1 MAFNISDFRAQ
12 MQGDGARPNLFEVS
26 LTFPP
31 AINPGN
37 ASRKLTFMARA
48 AQLPGSTVGVV
59 PLQYFGREVKLAGN
73 RTFADW
79 TLTVIND
86 EDFAVR
92 KGLERW
98 LNGINQHRFN
108 RRNSAFASATS
119 YTTDGTVK
127 QYSKTGSVIKQ
138 YTFIG
143 LFPTDLAPI
152 DLDWGSNDTI
162 EEYAVSFQY
171 QWWEDVQ
178 NAVI

>member
-26 LTFPP
+26 VGFPA
-31 AINPGN
+31 AISPGN

-79 TLTVIND
+79 TLTIIND

-119 YTTDGTVK
+119 YASDATVK

-138 YTFIG
+138 YQFVG

-152 DLDWGSNDTI
+152 DLDWGANDTI

-171 QWWEDVQ
+171 QWWEDQV
-178 NAVI
+178 NGVI